1 MNKPVYLGLSVLE
14 LSKMLLM
21 YEFCYHSA
29 EPKYGEKTKL
39 SYMDTYSF
47 IVYIKADNIYEYI
60 SKDLIL

>member
-1 MNKPVYLGLSVLE
+1 
-14 LSKMLLM
+14 MLLM

-29 EPKYGEKTKL
+29 KPKYGEKTKL

-47 IVYIKADNIYEYI
+47 IAYIKADNIYEYI

>member
-1 MNKPVYLGLSVLE
+1 
-14 LSKMLLM
+14 M

-29 EPKYGEKTKL
+29 KPKYGEKTKL

-47 IVYIKADNIYEYI
+47 IAYIKADNIYEYI